1 MAFVVCVSKK
11 PEHSFSK
18 VPVAAIQ
25 LIAGEGVAGDAHR
38 GVTVKHRSRVKADP
52 SQPNLRQVH
61 LIQFELI
68 QELQTKGFRVGPA
81 SMGENITTC
90 GLDLLALP
98 KGALLQIGE
107 TAMVQVTGLLN
118 PCVQLERFQSGLMSA
133 VLDQDASGNLIRKAG
148 IMSIVTQG
156 GQIRVGD
163 KIEVIMPEPPY
174 EKLDR
179 V

>member
-1 MAFVVCVSKK
+1 
-11 PEHSFSK
+11 
-18 VPVAAIQ
+18 
-25 LIAGEGVAGDAHR
+25 
-38 GVTVKHRSRVKADP
+38 
-52 SQPNLRQVH
+52 
-61 LIQFELI
+61 
-68 QELQTKGFRVGPA
+68 
-81 SMGENITTC
+81 
-90 GLDLLALP
+90 
-98 KGALLQIGE
+98 
-107 TAMVQVTGLLN
+107 
-118 PCVQLERFQSGLMSA
+118 MSA